1 MSPSQPLDRPFSSLP
16 GTVFLLPEELPEFW
30 LQGGLLATGLLT
42 FSLPRNAVL
51 SSSFATV
58 SSQAGALGVGSYVPL
73 AFASRAFWRGQR
85 LASPLCPLSL
95 LLVSSL
101 LVLRLSARAAAGP
114 RVFSGSGAAGV
125 PLGHRWGLLAG
136 HSSRPPPGRKGRPG
150 LQDTAAPSPCYSSVR
165 EGQQHGHRD
174 ASAPAGRTAGR
185 LT

>member
-1 MSPSQPLDRPFSSLP
+1 M
-16 GTVFLLPEELPEFW
+16 FLLPEELPEFW

-101 LVLRLSARAAAGP
+101 LVLRLSA
-114 RVFSGSGAAGV
+114 V
-125 PLGHRWGLLAG
+125 LQ
-136 HSSRPPPGRKGRPG
+136 PGRGSSMGR
-150 LQDTAAPSPCYSSVR
+150 V
-165 EGQQHGHRD
+165 QQESLWATGGD
-174 ASAPAGRTAGR
+174 C
-185 LT
+185 